1 MALQA
6 DLEHAIHAVAP
17 RATMQPKRVNGRLS
31 GLVIAEEFD
40 PMTHLERQRAV
51 WAKIREEL
59 GARATKVGVLLQY
72 SPEEADAVAD
82 TE

>member
-51 WAKIREEL
+51 
-59 GARATKVGVLLQY
+59 
-72 SPEEADAVAD
+72 
-82 TE
+82 